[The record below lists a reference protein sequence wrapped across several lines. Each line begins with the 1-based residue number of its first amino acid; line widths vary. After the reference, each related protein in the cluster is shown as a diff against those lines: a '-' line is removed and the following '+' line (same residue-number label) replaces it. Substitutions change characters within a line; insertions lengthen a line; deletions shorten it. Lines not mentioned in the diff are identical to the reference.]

1 MSFGWRGLFEDVK
14 PIDTEFFQC
23 TPILILLF
31 DVRAIVSSLVLIE
44 WSIVIGEET
53 MIWDDKEGI

>member
-1 MSFGWRGLFEDVK
+1 LGDDK

-31 DVRAIVSSLVLIE
+31 DVRAILFFEITA
-44 WSIVIGEET
+44 EEG
-53 MIWDDKEGI
+53 MIRYDNEGI

>member
-1 MSFGWRGLFEDVK
+1 MSFGCRGLFEVVK

-44 WSIVIGEET
+44 
-53 MIWDDKEGI
+53 